1 MSPKQNTSVTGSPA
15 HSSLIQ
21 AAAAAGVRIRSL
33 GKQIPAL
40 RHPPGPRLRN

>member
-33 GKQIPAL
+33 GKAASRPVVPAA
-40 RHPPGPRLRN
+40 PASS